1 MPRRVPYQ
9 GLHGTVE
16 DYYTGENYKGSFVEA
31 FQGGS
36 TATNGEKSSLYFLI
50 LRDEPHPASERAH
63 SFCAADD
70 FIPDD
75 VEEARRRLSAHFIP
89 DDVEEARRRLS
100 APRDPL
106 MEARAVGAGAMAQ
119 LMGDDRRDPYGFLKG
134 ASRAFLTVL
143 LGPQG
148 SPYVAYTE
156 TLGKLAERI
165 GNGLRR

>member
-1 MPRRVPYQ
+1 MSRRVPYQ

-36 TATNGEKSSLYFLI
+36 TATKGEQSSLYFLI
-50 LRDEPHPASERAH
+50 LRDEPHPASKRAH
-63 SFCAADD
+63 SLCAAGD

-75 VEEARRRLSAHFIP
+75 VEEARRRLS
-89 DDVEEARRRLS
+89 VYG
-100 APRDPL
+100 DPL